1 MALII
6 NTPIGTDRGLA
17 TNAYVRIQEYR
28 ILKTGECIFEIHI
41 YKSKAD
47 AILADSDVATYATS
61 NHLTCVSLE
70 IGKELRVDLRR
81 EIVKTVT
88 VQTEVP
94 KTVQRLRTVGNKT
107 YNVTE
112 NIMDAELSTYE
123 TTLKVPNWNQ
133 VENHNI
139 FEFGYAKLRDRLCDL
154 YGEENISDD
163 HTIAAGDGPFA
174 TELAV
179 DIAARKA
186 GHIDSV
192 PPQS

>member
-47 AILADSDVATYATS
+47 AILADSDIATYATS

-70 IGKELRVDLRR
+70 IGKELKVDLRR
-81 EIVKTVT
+81 EIIKTVT
-88 VQTEVP
+88 VQKEVP
-94 KTVQRLRTVGNKT
+94 KTVQRLRTVGNRT

-112 NIMDAELSTYE
+112 NIIETELSTYE

-139 FEFGYAKLRDRLCDL
+139 FEFGYAKLKDKLSEL
-154 YGEENISDD
+154 YGAENIVDD
-163 HTIAAGDGPFA
+163 STTTVSQGTFA
-174 TELAV
+174 EAYAEDLRMRAQETSQ
-179 DIAARKA
+179 
-186 GHIDSV
+186 H
-192 PPQS
+192 